1 MKPPGARLYA
11 LLAREAPVGVIFRRG
26 PSRQTLLIRWD
37 TTSDTFETGQWFKG
51 RLFER
56 RSDLSPDGSRLI
68 YFAAKYK
75 QPLYAWTA
83 ISRPPYLTA
92 LALWPKDDTYNGGGR
107 FVTGNK
113 ILLNHPISD
122 ADLHPDFRKM
132 KVPVAGYAEW
142 RGEDDTV
149 QKPLLVRDG
158 WKLINQ
164 GRWES
169 ISAKAGGGFVA
180 DPPELW
186 RKPHPAGDLALET
199 ALVSFGRKPGAFYC
213 WKFRV
218 LPARQP
224 EGEAAWNSWDWAD
237 WDKQGDL
244 VYAQGGALYRQTFR
258 DGRLDTARLLA
269 DFTGLKYEEVQA
281 PEWATHWR

>member
-11 LLAREAPVGVIFRRG
+11 LLARETPVGVIFRRG

-37 TTSDTFETGQWFKG
+37 TANDTFETGQWFKG

-68 YFAAKYK
+68 YFAANYK
-75 QPLYAWTA
+75 QPHHAWTA

-92 LALWPKDDTYNGGGR
+92 LALWPKLDTYNGGGQ
-107 FVTGNK
+107 FVTANEL
-113 ILLNHPISD
+113 ILNHEPWQR
-122 ADLHPDFRKM
+122 AMHPDFIKIPVR
-132 KVPVAGYAEW
+132 VAGYAEW
-142 RGEDDTV
+142 RGEDDSV

-158 WKLINQ
+158 WKLIDR

-169 ISAKAGGGFVA
+169 FSAKAGGGFA
-180 DPPELW
+180 ANPPELW
-186 RKPHPAGDLALET
+186 RKPHPAADLALET
-199 ALVSFGRKPGAFYC
+199 ALVSIGRKQGAFYC

-218 LPARQP
+218 VPARQP

-244 VYAQGGALYRQTFR
+244 VYAQRGALYRQPVR
-258 DGRLDTARLLA
+258 GGLLEPARLLA
-269 DFTGLKYEEVQA
+269 DFTGMKFEEVQA
-281 PEWATHWR
+281 PEWATFW